1 MKGTLRFFGD
11 DHQAPDHNCKW
22 QYICYEEDNWACD
35 KYTAKWISW
44 WVKCSG
50 RKHMAIEVNLDDSV
64 YTCPS
69 FGMDLEV
76 GTLHQQPTEANIG
89 KE

>member
-1 MKGTLRFFGD
+1 
-11 DHQAPDHNCKW
+11 
-22 QYICYEEDNWACD
+22 
-35 KYTAKWISW
+35 
-44 WVKCSG
+44 
-50 RKHMAIEVNLDDSV
+50 MAIEVNLDDSV